1 MEDRASGG
9 SCESRLTPRARLG
22 LAAGAVALGNLAQR
36 FLVALVAVPILILI
50 LYLPRPEP
58 AWGLIFAASLIAMRE
73 LFAMTLPEDDRPAAL
88 VMGAIACAAL
98 YWLDPDALREPFGLE
113 LGPRWQIIG
122 RGGTTAAL
130 FAAVAV
136 PGLYYLF
143 RFRDIP
149 SVAARLTATITGIV
163 YAGFLTTYLAL
174 FKRLAPMSEGG
185 HFVILVL
192 VIAWLAD
199 TGGYFAG
206 RFLGRARLYE
216 AVSPKKTWAGAYG
229 GIAGSLLGVLVV
241 KLALLDWLGWF
252 DVAAIAV
259 AGGVLGQLGDLT
271 ESLIKRSVGVKD
283 SGALLP
289 GHGGILDRIDA
300 VLFIAPFVYGYVIV
314 KIALSG
320 PPAFMLR

>member
-1 MEDRASGG
+1 M
-9 SCESRLTPRARLG
+9 
-22 LAAGAVALGNLAQR
+22 ALGNLAQR
-36 FLVALVAVPILILI
+36 FLVALVAVPILIVI

-58 AWGLIFAASLIAMRE
+58 TWALVFAASLVAMYE
-73 LFAMTLPEDDRPAAL
+73 LFAMTLPAEDRRPAL
-88 VMGAIACAAL
+88 VMGAIACAAF
-98 YWLDPDALREPFGLE
+98 YWVHPLALAEPFGIR
-113 LGPRWQIIG
+113 LGRSWAFFG
-122 RGGTTAAL
+122 ESGTTIAL
-130 FAAVAV
+130 FCAVVV

-149 SVAARLTATITGIV
+149 SVAGRLTATITGIV
-163 YAGFLTTYLAL
+163 YAGFLTTYLSL
-174 FKRLAPMSEGG
+174 FKRLAPVSEGG

-206 RFLGRARLYE
+206 RFLGKAKLYE

-229 GIAGSLLGVLVV
+229 GIAGSLLGVVV
-241 KLALLDWLGWF
+241 MKVFFLGWLGWI
-252 DVAAIAV
+252 DVAVIAV
-259 AGGVLGQLGDLT
+259 GGGILGQLGDLT

-300 VLFIAPFVYGYVIV
+300 VLFIAPFVYGYLLV

>member
-1 MEDRASGG
+1 
-9 SCESRLTPRARLG
+9 
-22 LAAGAVALGNLAQR
+22 VALGNLAQR
-36 FLVALVAVPILILI
+36 FLVALVAVPILIVI

-58 AWGLIFAASLIAMRE
+58 AWALVFAASLIAMYE
-73 LFAMTLPEDDRPAAL
+73 LFAMTLPAEDRRPAL
-88 VMGAIACAAL
+88 VLGAVACAAF
-98 YWLDPDALREPFGLE
+98 YWVHPLALHDPFGVE
-113 LGPRWQIIG
+113 LGRRWQVIG
-122 RGGTTAAL
+122 ESGTTVAL
-130 FAAVAV
+130 LGAVVA

-206 RFLGRARLYE
+206 RFLGKARLYE

-229 GIAGSLLGVLVV
+229 GIAGSLAGVLVM
-241 KLALLDWLGWF
+241 KLLFLEWLGWF
-252 DVAAIAV
+252 DVLAIAV
-259 AGGVLGQLGDLT
+259 VGGVLGQLGDLT

-300 VLFIAPFVYGYVIV
+300 VLFIAPFVYAYVVV
-314 KIALSG
+314 KIALHG

>member
-1 MEDRASGG
+1 M
-9 SCESRLTPRARLG
+9 
-22 LAAGAVALGNLAQR
+22 ALGNLAQR
-36 FLVALVAVPILILI
+36 FLVALVAVPILIFI

-58 AWGLIFAASLIAMRE
+58 TWALVFAASLVAMYE
-73 LFAMTLPEDDRPAAL
+73 LFAMTLPPEDRRPAL
-88 VMGAIACAAL
+88 VMGAIACAAF
-98 YWLDPDALREPFGLE
+98 YWVDPFALAEPFGVR
-113 LGPRWQIIG
+113 LGERWIFVGQS
-122 RGGTTAAL
+122 GTTVAL
-130 FAAVAV
+130 FCAVVV

-143 RFRDIP
+143 KFRDIP
-149 SVAARLTATITGIV
+149 SVAGRFTATITGIV

-206 RFLGRARLYE
+206 RFLGKAKLYE

-229 GIAGSLLGVLVV
+229 GIAGSLLGVVV
-241 KLALLDWLGWF
+241 MKLFFLEWLGWI
-252 DVAAIAV
+252 DVVVIAV
-259 AGGVLGQLGDLT
+259 GGGILGQLGDLT

-300 VLFIAPFVYGYVIV
+300 VLFIAPFVYGYLLV